1 MEVVIDQQGLRREHG
16 KELLEET
23 PGKGGDIQQ
32 VFRGKEGERLS
43 LMNKL
48 AAGQSEVVEEGGYIL
63 VTLVNLVPDAG
74 ELPGIQVVG
83 NQGGLAASG
92 RSRQPECRALQG
104 LVEPAE

>member
-1 MEVVIDQQGLRREHG
+1 
-16 KELLEET
+16 
-23 PGKGGDIQQ
+23 

-104 LVEPAE
+104 LVEPAEEALAGQHRRQERPRDFGKRIGHS